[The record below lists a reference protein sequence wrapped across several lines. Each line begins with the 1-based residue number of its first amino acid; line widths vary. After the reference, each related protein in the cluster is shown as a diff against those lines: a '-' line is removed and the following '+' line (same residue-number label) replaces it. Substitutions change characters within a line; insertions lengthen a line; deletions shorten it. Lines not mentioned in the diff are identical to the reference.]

1 MRLIIGK
8 QPLAGVQAYDLVALG
23 CSGAIVLYGRR
34 ARVARGVH
42 EAYLA
47 DKLRAGRSRGST
59 PTLVPWEDLPA
70 GLRQANR
77 A

>member
-1 MRLIIGK
+1 M
-8 QPLAGVQAYDLVALG
+8 
-23 CSGAIVLYGRR
+23 
-34 ARVARGVH
+34 GVH

-47 DKLRAGRSRGST
+47 DKLRAGRSQGST